1 MALDLGSGDGNTGLR
16 TAGVRLAAPSPAAP
30 SLAAFPLPLCR
41 TAPDKEEY
49 GSEPGR
55 FTSDSS
61 RAVFQRTRE
70 LEDKLEAQ
78 RRHLKELEEKV
89 GGRAGF
95 GPPSGAVSVE
105 SFLLPARN
113 APRAASVS
121 GHPTPPSAP
130 APHIGTSETQVTASS
145 TFPGKKRRLGS
156 TLSAGCGAMSL
167 IFTKDLP

>member
-1 MALDLGSGDGNTGLR
+1 M
-16 TAGVRLAAPSPAAP
+16 AGVRLAAPSPAAP

-113 APRAASVS
+113 APRAASVQPP
-121 GHPTPPSAP
+121 HPIVCPSAP
-130 APHIGTSETQVTASS
+130 HRHIRNTSNRFEHLSREEAPSGINFVRGVWGDVFDFH
-145 TFPGKKRRLGS
+145 KRP
-156 TLSAGCGAMSL
+156 SL
-167 IFTKDLP
+167 NPPPPPH